1 MAAQKILIIDDEA
14 NMRHMLQSILGRE
27 GYDITTAANGREAL
41 EKLESGRH
49 DIVLCDLRMPEMD
62 GLAFLDALGEAGR
75 SMTIIMMSAYGTV
88 DIAIEA
94 VKRGAYDYIA
104 KPFKADEII
113 LTLRK
118 AEERERL
125 REENFRLRN
134 EVQRTFGLEQIVT
147 KSGAML
153 AIFETIRKIA
163 DYDTSVL
170 ITGESGTGKEMIAR
184 AIHCRSRRSSG
195 PFIAVNCG
203 AIPENLLES
212 ELFGYSKGAFTD
224 ACRHKKGL
232 FEEAQGGTMLLD
244 EIGELPLPLQVKL
257 LRVLQEGE
265 VRRIGD
271 ARQIRIDAR
280 ILAATSRD
288 LVQEVR
294 KCAFREDLF
303 YRLNVIR
310 INLPPLR
317 ERRED
322 IELLVSHFITRYNT
336 KHRLTV
342 EGISPAVLGML
353 LEYDWPGNVRELEN
367 AIERCVVLS
376 ETGRIE
382 KDVLPPELRGAAGDQ
397 EAEEAGREYS
407 LKKMS
412 RIMEEQLIRRAL
424 GKTKGNRTHAARLL
438 EISHPA
444 LLSKMKGFG
453 IQ

>member
-1 MAAQKILIIDDEA
+1 MPSQRVLIIDDEE
-14 NMRHMLQSILGRE
+14 NMLHMLKAILTRE
-27 GYDITTAANGREAL
+27 GYAITTAANGREGL
-41 EKLESGRH
+41 EQCTAGRF

-94 VKRGAYDYIA
+94 VKRGAYDYIS
-104 KPFKADEII
+104 KPFKPDEII
-113 LTLRK
+113 LTLKK

-125 REENFRLRN
+125 REENLLLKKEINRVLGF
-134 EVQRTFGLEQIVT
+134 EHIIT
-147 KSGAML
+147 KSDKMRTV
-153 AIFETIRKIA
+153 FETISKIA

-170 ITGESGTGKEMIAR
+170 ITGESGTGKEVIAK
-184 AIHCRSRRSSG
+184 AIHYNSRRSSK
-195 PFIAVNCG
+195 PFVAINCG

-224 ACRHKKGL
+224 ACQHKKGL
-232 FEEAQGGTMLLD
+232 FEEAHGGTMLLD
-244 EIGELPLPLQVKL
+244 EIGELPLALQVKL

-271 ARQIRIDAR
+271 TRPTRIDAR
-280 ILAATSRD
+280 ILAATARD

-294 KCAFREDLF
+294 RGSFREDLF

-310 INLPPLR
+310 IDLPPLR

-322 IELLVSHFITRYNT
+322 IAPLVNHCISRYNR
-336 KHRLTV
+336 KHRLRV
-342 EGISPAVLGML
+342 RGIAPDALGRL
-353 LEYDWPGNVRELEN
+353 LEYDWPGNIRELEN
-367 AIERCVVLS
+367 VLERCVILS
-376 ETGRIE
+376 GKGRIE
-382 KDVLPPELRGAAGDQ
+382 KETLPPELCITAGDTGQ
-397 EAEEAGREYS
+397 GADGREYS

-412 RIMEEQLIRRAL
+412 RIMEEQLIRKAL
-424 GKTKGNRTHAARLL
+424 DKTRGNRTHAARLL